1 MITNKQNYQLPTVA
15 KYGHSDIES
24 ILGFLEKAGD
34 FSDVY
39 LSTERKITIKVNGE
53 PFLISGRALGHDE
66 VSGFL
71 NHLTRDETANLHV
84 AKGHDIDESCSI
96 PSGKRGEYYRYRIN
110 ASSFTVPDKGRGC
123 NMTLRKITPEPP
135 TIKQI
140 NLDPKI
146 AEALMPEQ
154 GLVLVCGP
162 TGSGKSTT
170 LAASIKHRAINDEIN
185 EDGTFVKKGL
195 VILTYEDPIEY
206 IHNYECANGTTIYQS
221 SVGPRG
227 DVKTFKQGLK
237 NALRRAP
244 NLIFVGELRDEESVD
259 IAIQICNTA
268 HTCISSLHASDTG
281 SVFER
286 LASYYPAAMQAPKIL
301 QILQSIKVCL
311 VQGLYPKVGGGRVM
325 IKEYLEF
332 TENVIESINLGIK
345 TNGIDNLKQV
355 IDENVNRYGISLK
368 SSATEALEN
377 GLITELTYRIIVNE
391 KLDDE

>member
-1 MITNKQNYQLPTVA
+1 MMVDKQKYQLPIVA
-15 KYGHSDIES
+15 KYDPRAIES
-24 ILGFLEKAGD
+24 ILSHLEQAGD

-39 LSTERKITIKVNGE
+39 LSTERKITIKVDGE

-71 NHLTRDETANLHV
+71 NHLTRDETAHLHV
-84 AKGHDIDESCSI
+84 AQGHDIDESCSI
-96 PSGKRGEYYRYRIN
+96 ASGKRGEYYRYRIN

-135 TIKQI
+135 TISQI
-140 NLDPKI
+140 NLDQKI

-154 GLVLVCGP
+154 GLVLVCGA

-170 LAASIKHRAINDEIN
+170 LAASIRHRASRDERN
-185 EDGTFVKKGL
+185 EDGSFISKGQ

-206 IHNYECANGTTIYQS
+206 IHNYECANGTTIFQA

-244 NLIFVGELRDEESVD
+244 NIILVGELRDEESVD
-259 IAIQICNTA
+259 IALQICNSA
-268 HTCISSLHASDTG
+268 HTCISSLHASDIG

-286 LASYYPAAMQAPKIL
+286 LASYYPAIMQAPKIL

-311 VQGLYPKVGGGRVM
+311 VQTLQPKVGGGRVM

-332 TENVIESINLGIK
+332 SEQVIESINLGIK
-345 TNGIDNLKQV
+345 TKGIDNLKQV
-355 IDENVNRYGISLK
+355 IDENVSLYGISLK
-368 SSATEALEN
+368 SSASEALQQ
-377 GLITELTYRIIVNE
+377 GLISELTYRIIVNE
-391 KLDDE
+391 KCDE